1 MRHIVNGLH
10 CITVLDDQVFFVSS
24 AEQCCSTAVQSTER
38 CTSVPHGLVFIPD
51 KNYPDWGLLS
61 GKRQREL
68 QLKIKNCNLRPVLSF
83 WWSTGSENLLRRSR
97 HTAEI
102 KASYQLFNPMV
113 CGVFTVGRSISTAPQ
128 ASLWLSS
135 GAQRH
140 APFIYS
146 KSNYSGALGNH
157 SKMFKTKWLVLWIKT
172 CPIPSLLLLRIQ
184 GQGFRLVL
192 LCSSSLHLFEQKYT

>member
-1 MRHIVNGLH
+1 MLFN
-10 CITVLDDQVFFVSS
+10 SS
-24 AEQCCSTAVQSTER
+24 TIHWTLYFSPSRPRFHSWQKLPWLRSIEWQETKRA
-38 CTSVPHGLVFIPD
+38 PI
-51 KNYPDWGLLS
+51 KNL
-61 GKRQREL
+61 
-68 QLKIKNCNLRPVLSF
+68 NCNLRPVLSF

-128 ASLWLSS
+128 ASLWLPL

-146 KSNYSGALGNH
+146 KSNYSGPLGNH

-172 CPIPSLLLLRIQ
+172 CPIHHYYCSESRVRDL
-184 GQGFRLVL
+184 
-192 LCSSSLHLFEQKYT
+192 SSSIHPACIYLSKNIPKSVMLWNIITI

>member
-1 MRHIVNGLH
+1 MRHILNGLH
-10 CITVLDDQVFFVSS
+10 CITVLDNQVFFKDVSS

-83 WWSTGSENLLRRSR
+83 WWLRRSR

-113 CGVFTVGRSISTAPQ
+113 CGVFTVGRSKHGTTGLALTAFRSAETRSIHLQ
-128 ASLWLSS
+128 QEQLLWSS
-135 GAQRH
+135 GKPFKDVQNQMISIMNKNMPHTIIIIAQ
-140 APFIYS
+140 
-146 KSNYSGALGNH
+146 NSGSGI
-157 SKMFKTKWLVLWIKT
+157 WT
-172 CPIPSLLLLRIQ
+172 CPPLFIQ
-184 GQGFRLVL
+184 PAFIWAKIYLNQ
-192 LCSSSLHLFEQKYT
+192 